1 MLMPKEPSARRG
13 APFFAP
19 AGWTIGAAAL
29 ALAILS
35 ASASDASQTEGRGHE
50 PLAPLASH
58 SRTAVSIVSEL
69 RNNHYYPPR
78 KIDDS
83 VSAQVFDKYLDR
95 LDPDR
100 AYFLAT
106 DVEHLDGKY
115 RFSLDEALKRGDLE
129 PAFDMFNLF
138 QERLAERLEYV
149 LDFLE
154 HDIYSLDFA
163 LDESIE
169 IDRESAPWPRDRDEM
184 DALWRKRIKAWTLE
198 MLLDGR
204 DIDSIK
210 DTLAKRYRNRLRQL
224 TQTKRETRSEEA
236 FQTYINAFT
245 NTYDPHTEY
254 LSPRNTAQFNINMS
268 LSLEGIGAVLR
279 PVDEYTSI
287 VRLVP
292 AGPADKSGALKPLD
306 RIIGVGQG
314 PKGEIIDVVGMR
326 LDEVVDMIRGPK
338 GSVVRLE
345 VMGPNA
351 GAADARIVRITRN
364 KVMLEEQAAQKKI
377 LEFEIGGRERKIG
390 VIEIP
395 SFYAPLTASRRGEG
409 RTTTQDAVRLIEELK
424 EEDVE
429 GIVIDLRN
437 NGGGSLEEAKILTG
451 LFIESGP
458 VVQVRNRGWRAQP
471 IQDLDSR
478 VDWSGPLAVL
488 VNRLSAS
495 ASEIFAGAIQ
505 AYQRGIITG
514 GRTFGKGTVQTVL
527 RLNRGRLKITQAK
540 YYLVSGQSTQ
550 HQGVIPDIEL
560 PGALDVDRIGES
572 ALDDAMS
579 WDRISPANYS
589 PTHSIAPFVGELQ
602 AAHEERVADDPDFEY
617 LRALT
622 ERDAEFRART
632 HLSLN
637 RETRE
642 RERAEDDD
650 LRLTI
655 GNAWLA
661 ARGEPLA
668 ESIDELDGLSVIE
681 GGAGIGEVDDE
692 PLDIVPLEGAPPGVD
707 GESNGELDAES
718 NDAGDNPLDDPML
731 RETGRILLDYIG
743 LNQQVAMVEGEAVA
757 TP

>member
-1 MLMPKEPSARRG
+1 MLMPRNPRAPS
-13 APFFAP
+13 FAP
-19 AGWTIGAAAL
+19 ARWTIGAAAL

-35 ASASDASQTEGRGHE
+35 VSASDAPQTEGRGHE
-50 PLAPLASH
+50 PLEPLASH

-129 PAFDMFNLF
+129 PAFDIFNLF
-138 QERLAERLEYV
+138 EERLAERLEYV

-154 HDIYSLDFA
+154 HDIYTLDFA

-169 IDRESAPWPRDRDEM
+169 IDRESAPWPRDGDEM

-204 DIDSIK
+204 DIDRIK

-254 LSPRNTAQFNINMS
+254 LSPRNKAQFNINMS

-338 GSVVRLE
+338 GSTVRLE

-351 GAADARIVRITRN
+351 GAADSRIVHITRN
-364 KVMLEEQAAQKKI
+364 KVVLEEQAAQKKV

-395 SFYAPLTASRRGEG
+395 SFYAPPGANQGDEG
-409 RTTTQDAVRLIEELK
+409 RTTTRDVVQLIEELK

-429 GIVIDLRN
+429 GIVMDLRN
-437 NGGGSLEEAKILTG
+437 NGGGSLEEAKSLTG

-471 IQDLDSR
+471 FQDLDSR

-514 GRTFGKGTVQTVL
+514 GRTFGKGTVQTL
-527 RLNRGRLKITQAK
+527 LPLNRGRSFLKITQAK
-540 YYLVSGQSTQ
+540 YYLISGQSTQ

-560 PGALDVDRIGES
+560 PEAFDVDRIGES
-572 ALDDAMS
+572 ALDDAMP

-589 PTHSIAPFVGELQ
+589 TTHSIAPFVGELQ

-622 ERDAEFRART
+622 EREAEFRART

-650 LRLTI
+650 RRLAI

-668 ESIDELDGLSVIE
+668 ESIDELDGLSGIE
-681 GGAGIGEVDDE
+681 GGAGIGEVGVE
-692 PLDIVPLEGAPPGVD
+692 PLDTVPLEGAPLEVD
-707 GESNGELDAES
+707 GESNGESDTES